1 MIIDEELGVIQAQL
15 CVNKTMMEKEIN
27 RAIGRLA
34 KELQK
39 SELKIYDLN
48 LKLTRKEAIIKQLQ
62 ASLKKVF
69 KERDALEN
77 KLKNVDLAEMNK
89 NKLEMDEL
97 REEIKKLK
105 AKNKEKAR
113 KIRQYKL
120 LLEDIIPDEYEEDP
134 DEEDGVPSEDSS
146 GAEDIEMVDKEA
158 LLNDEESD
166 VTDPEDSEFE
176 LDEEDKAKMK
186 KDEKK
191 TDEAAEKAGIKKKEG
206 AERVEIK
213 DDEEEE
219 AERDGAKDG
228 AKRDEAKDAV
238 GLEIE

>member
-69 KERDALEN
+69 KERNVLEN

-120 LLEDIIPDEYEEDP
+120 LLEDIIPDECEEDP

-191 TDEAAEKAGIKKKEG
+191 TDEAAKKAGIKKKKELK
-206 AERVEIK
+206 EWR
-213 DDEEEE
+213 
-219 AERDGAKDG
+219 
-228 AKRDEAKDAV
+228 
-238 GLEIE
+238 